1 MPEAES
7 LGNRHGWTRPLL
19 AAAAAIVVIGGVS
32 ALNRRSNVVTV
43 GSGPTAGPV
52 TSTAPVDPSVG
63 GATATTVASVSTT
76 VPKTTLSRTLSKG
89 LPASEDV
96 RVMQQRL
103 NDLHF
108 DVGAV
113 DGIFGVN
120 TEMAVWAYQSLIL
133 NLSGKSIT
141 GKVTP
146 ELWDRMQ
153 DPLGL
158 PMFRPDASSTHA
170 EIFLPAQAMALY
182 VNHELRLITH
192 ATVPAGQRNPRYCGT
207 SITPGG
213 VFKVYL
219 KRDGWID
226 IPLGRMFN
234 AISFNAGI
242 AIHGYP
248 DVPKNQASHGCVRV
262 PMHISMYL
270 PDLLH
275 NRDQIFVWDG
285 VKEPEAYGDQKPP
298 VDERDPTDTTVV
310 TTTVAPTTIA
320 PTTTTTT
327 MKPTATTIKPTT
339 TAATPSATSA
349 PTLPTPSSSVASFAS
364 TAATTAPA
372 TPST

>member
-1 MPEAES
+1 MNTRLRSSLEDIIASARTPDAAPTTSSTIPQRFMPEAES

-170 EIFLPAQAMALY
+170 EILLPAQAMALY

-192 ATVPAGQRNPRYCGT
+192 VSSGSGQKWCDE
-207 SITPGG
+207 
-213 VFKVYL
+213 L
-219 KRDGWID
+219 
-226 IPLGRMFN
+226 
-234 AISFNAGI
+234 
-242 AIHGYP
+242 
-248 DVPKNQASHGCVRV
+248 KNQASHGCVRV

-349 PTLPTPSSSVASFAS
+349 PTLPTPSSSVASVAS

>member
-1 MPEAES
+1 MNTRLRSSLEDIIASARTPDAAPTTSSTIPQRFMPEAES

-192 ATVPAGQRNPRYCGT
+192 VSSGSGQPSLLRHLDH
-207 SITPGG
+207 PGRRVQG
-213 VFKVYL
+213 V
-219 KRDGWID
+219 
-226 IPLGRMFN
+226 
-234 AISFNAGI
+234 
-242 AIHGYP
+242 
-248 DVPKNQASHGCVRV
+248 
-262 PMHISMYL
+262 
-270 PDLLH
+270 
-275 NRDQIFVWDG
+275 
-285 VKEPEAYGDQKPP
+285 PEAGWMDRHSTRENVQCDLVQRGYRHPRLPGRAQEPGFTR
-298 VDERDPTDTTVV
+298 VRTCTDAHQHVS
-310 TTTVAPTTIA
+310 AR
-320 PTTTTTT
+320 
-327 MKPTATTIKPTT
+327 PTAQPRSNLCVGRREG
-339 TAATPSATSA
+339 A
-349 PTLPTPSSSVASFAS
+349 
-364 TAATTAPA
+364 
-372 TPST
+372 